1 MNRPVYIKET
11 ESTINNLPKL
21 KASSTGGFTSEFY
34 LTFKLEIVSICYNIF
49 QRIEAKGILPNSF
62 YEASIT
68 LTPNS
73 DKEITKLQTSSTH
86 ECRSKNPQYS

>member
-1 MNRPVYIKET
+1 MLRLERNVVNRPV
-11 ESTINNLPKL
+11 STNNLPKL

-62 YEASIT
+62 YEASAI
-68 LTPNS
+68 LISKPNE
-73 DKEITKLQTSSTH
+73 DITKKKT
-86 ECRSKNPQYS
+86 KDQYISGIQM